1 MRRLWVLV
9 KGLPAEAALHDEDRP
24 RWSIQDEL
32 LARAVEQTSAW
43 GRMTV
48 LALGAKSSQVPP
60 VHEVEHPD
68 REVPRPKLTTDPTAI
83 RNFFARR

>member
-1 MRRLWVLV
+1 
-9 KGLPAEAALHDEDRP
+9 
-24 RWSIQDEL
+24 
-32 LARAVEQTSAW
+32 
-43 GRMTV
+43 MTV